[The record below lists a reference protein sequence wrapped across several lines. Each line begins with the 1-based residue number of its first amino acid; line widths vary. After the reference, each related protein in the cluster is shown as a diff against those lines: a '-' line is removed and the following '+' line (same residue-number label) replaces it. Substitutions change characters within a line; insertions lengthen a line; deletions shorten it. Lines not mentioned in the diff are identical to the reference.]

1 MARNLAIV
9 RRGEPK
15 WVKPALL
22 GGVLLYLVVFLLLPL
37 SVVLIEGLRKGVQ
50 VYWAAIADP
59 ITLSAVKLT
68 LLAAGLAVPPEMAKD
83 IAVSIRNPMWQWH
96 INLGYALAGL
106 LLARIIIALLVEKRS
121 PFAEAIKAALGL
133 RTVPAPEK
141 GHALHYTVVKLGYA
155 AFYLATMLMVA
166 TGLALAFKGA
176 LGLPESLLET
186 AKEVHETAMWFFVVF
201 GAGHILGVLVAENRQ
216 DPGLVSDMI
225 HGGPPKS

>member
-1 MARNLAIV
+1 MSGYSFRKHQALSLRVWHWASATVIAGLLATV
-9 RRGEPK
+9 
-15 WVKPALL
+15 ALRKT
-22 GGVLLYLVVFLLLPL
+22 FL
-37 SVVLIEGLRKGVQ
+37 SWRSNSALIEE
-50 VYWAAIADP
+50 
-59 ITLSAVKLT
+59 KLK
-68 LLAAGLAVPPEMAKD
+68 AAGLAVPPELAKD

-96 INLGYALAGL
+96 IYLGYALAGL
-106 LLARIIIALLVEKRS
+106 LLARILIALLAEKRS

-141 GHALHYTVVKLGYA
+141 GHALHYTLVKLGYA
-155 AFYLATMLMVA
+155 AFYLATLLMVA

-176 LGLPESLLET
+176 LGLPEGLLET

>member
-1 MARNLAIV
+1 MSGYSFRKHQALSLRVWHWASATVIAGLLATV
-9 RRGEPK
+9 
-15 WVKPALL
+15 ALRKT
-22 GGVLLYLVVFLLLPL
+22 FL
-37 SVVLIEGLRKGVQ
+37 SWRSNSALIEE
-50 VYWAAIADP
+50 
-59 ITLSAVKLT
+59 KLK
-68 LLAAGLAVPPEMAKD
+68 AAGLAVPSELAKD

-96 INLGYALAGL
+96 IYLGYALAGL
-106 LLARIIIALLVEKRS
+106 LLARILIALLVEKRS

-141 GHALHYTVVKLGYA
+141 GHALHYTLVKLGYA
-155 AFYLATMLMVA
+155 AFYLATLLMVA

-225 HGGPPKS
+225 HGGEPKA